1 MAPGTEGRAKRPAF
15 RRIRLG
21 SAPGV
26 QGAETGDFFRS
37 CVLGRPSQSMSCVTH
52 LKIKFPRSGLWA
64 SGPSSGQSTVAIYF
78 IKATKPGILK
88 GKLKFWDR
96 RVGKG
101 AHPRTEAH
109 PYSLHMLP
117 ISGSVKPQVYLA
129 LNRCLDIQQNC
140 LLPLLIPHS
149 SLLLPMKPIKTP
161 MLEVFFFF
169 NQVIRII
176 EKSSSMMKDFGLNTL
191 KCALLCSVFSFLER
205 RKCPFYCPW
214 LGPFP
219 EPLLF

>member
-1 MAPGTEGRAKRPAF
+1 
-15 RRIRLG
+15 
-21 SAPGV
+21 
-26 QGAETGDFFRS
+26 
-37 CVLGRPSQSMSCVTH
+37 MSCVTH

-64 SGPSSGQSTVAIYF
+64 SGPSSGQSTVAIYL
-78 IKATKPGILK
+78 IEATNPGILK
-88 GKLKFWDR
+88 GKLKIWDR

-140 LLPLLIPHS
+140 LLPLLIPYS

-161 MLEVFFFF
+161 MLEVFFFL
-169 NQVIRII
+169 I
-176 EKSSSMMKDFGLNTL
+176 K
-191 KCALLCSVFSFLER
+191 LLEL
-205 RKCPFYCPW
+205 
-214 LGPFP
+214 
-219 EPLLF
+219 